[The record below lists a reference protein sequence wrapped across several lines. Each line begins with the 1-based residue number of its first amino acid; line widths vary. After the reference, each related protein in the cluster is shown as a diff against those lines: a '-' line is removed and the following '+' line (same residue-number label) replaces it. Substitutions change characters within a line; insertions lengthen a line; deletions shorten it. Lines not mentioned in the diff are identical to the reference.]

1 VTEARF
7 LPNAP
12 TQYRPPDS
20 RLQSNADFARPHH
33 SLVCISRCQ
42 SRHRQHLIKNSSASP
57 NSTLVHWCVTDI
69 GYYIIRR
76 LVWSSSFD
84 FHFSAV
90 LCCVFLLLY
99 GPNQNNACICNPSAF
114 IPGPLSVCL
123 SVRLNVS
130 SQKLRNL
137 LPSNLILLIKIY
149 RAKLLWY
156 KPDIKAIEDRP
167 SIKLKSALSFQIREV
182 AGLNLGPET
191 SYPGTGACGILS
203 SFRKIPGWYLRLG
216 LDRFHPHPFQF
227 IIHVLSLHSTLH
239 ILSYWKRH

>member
-1 VTEARF
+1 MTEARF
-7 LPNAP
+7 LPKAP

-42 SRHRQHLIKNSSASP
+42 SRHRQHLTKNSSESP

-76 LVWSSSFD
+76 LVRNSSFD

-99 GPNQNNACICNPSAF
+99 GLNQINACICNPSAF

-130 SQKLRNL
+130 SQKLRNRL
-137 LPSNLILLIKIY
+137 TSNLILLIKIY

-156 KPDIKAIEDRP
+156 KPDIKAIEDKQTFHKVEITERCG
-167 SIKLKSALSFQIREV
+167 RV
-182 AGLNLGPET
+182 A
-191 SYPGTGACGILS
+191 
-203 SFRKIPGWYLRLG
+203 
-216 LDRFHPHPFQF
+216 
-227 IIHVLSLHSTLH
+227 STLVSYSGGRGFKPWSGNQ
-239 ILSYWKRH
+239 LSWHRCLWHP